1 MCSNILS
8 IIFHNIILADLSLHM
23 NVCLFKKRLFYEK
36 KLTTSAVNLLGC
48 SLLAFT
54 HLRV

>member
-8 IIFHNIILADLSLHM
+8 IIFHNIIVADLNLHM

-36 KLTTSAVNLLGC
+36 KLTTSGVNLLRC